1 MVDFCFSSDD
11 EKTFRINYVKSPC
24 EINIY
29 PGLKLKAKMST
40 HETVQLINST
50 SVNPY
55 IITGKLPWHV
65 VGTDSDSDLLTNRT

>member
-11 EKTFRINYVKSPC
+11 EETFRINYVKSPC
-24 EINIY
+24 QINIY
-29 PGLKLKAKMST
+29 PGLKLKAKSST
-40 HETVQLINST
+40 HETLQLINST

-65 VGTDSDSDLLTNRT
+65 VGTNSDSDLLTNRT

>member
-1 MVDFCFSSDD
+1 MVDSCFSSDD
-11 EKTFRINYVKSPC
+11 EETFRRNYVKSPC
-24 EINIY
+24 EINTY

-40 HETVQLINST
+40 YETVQLINSA

-65 VGTDSDSDLLTNRT
+65 AGTDSDSDLLTNRT